1 MASSAAFASNIGGQ
15 RNRARLII
23 RQLTIFLAIAGAW
36 GCATVDSPV
45 EDQRVAAIATRLKTA
60 MADYCAQEA
69 AFSAKAGDRSAT
81 SPSSTP
87 ARDVEQPLEEGFAA
101 TTMDDH
107 GAPRSAAAPDRSASL
122 PLGSPQRPTACAARV
137 ELSNEPFMYASTDGK
152 RVKISRV
159 MLNFATDDSE
169 LAFVLG
175 HELAHVLMHHS
186 AFADSDRRKRMEL
199 EADYVGIYIVARAG
213 YDVDKAS
220 HFIERLALWM
230 PGLATGNA
238 DYPSSSQRY
247 AMLQRAVTEIDRK
260 IQARLALAPSLKDA
274 DGTTFGFIPRLP

>member
-1 MASSAAFASNIGGQ
+1 MASNAAFACAIGGQ
-15 RNRARLII
+15 GNRARLII
-23 RQLTIFLAIAGAW
+23 RQLTIFLAIACVT
-36 GCATVDSPV
+36 GCATVDSPL
-45 EDQRVAAIATRLKTA
+45 EGQRVGAVAARLKTA

-69 AFSAKAGDRSAT
+69 AFSARAKDQSPTEANSAPGRDAARS
-81 SPSSTP
+81 
-87 ARDVEQPLEEGFAA
+87 LEEGFGPA
-101 TTMDDH
+101 TIDDH
-107 GAPRSAAAPDRSASL
+107 RVPRSAAVSNPSASL
-122 PLGSPQRPTACAARV
+122 PPGPASRLTACAAPV
-137 ELSNEPFMYASTDGK
+137 ELSSEPFMYASTDGK

-169 LAFVLG
+169 LAFVVG

-186 AFADSDRRKRMEL
+186 AFADGGKRKRMEL

-213 YDVDKAS
+213 YDVEKAS
-220 HFIERLALWM
+220 QFIERLAQWM

-238 DYPSSSQRY
+238 EYPSSSERY

-260 IQARLALAPSLKDA
+260 IQARLALAPSLKEA